1 MSTSAVP
8 VIDWSAVLGLVK
20 TKKEHHAA
28 ALAALTKLEHAAE
41 TLHRTNLSVLE
52 LRGQLAGAE
61 EQLEVDRATAA
72 AAHSQALAFLTVAA
86 EPAADATALQPE
98 HVEGETEHA
107 ADATA
112 LQPEHVEGETEHT
125 ADATALQPEH
135 VEGETEHAADA
146 TALQPEPAAQVTT

>member
-8 VIDWSAVLGLVK
+8 VIDWSEVLGLVK
-20 TKKEHHAA
+20 TKKEHHTA

-72 AAHSQALAFLTVAA
+72 AAHSQALAFLTVEQPAAGAETEQPAAGAETEQPAAAA
-86 EPAADATALQPE
+86 ETEQPAAGAETEQPAAAAE
-98 HVEGETEHA
+98 TEQPAAGAETEQPAAGAETEHPVA
-107 ADATA
+107 AT
-112 LQPEHVEGETEHT
+112 
-125 ADATALQPEH
+125 
-135 VEGETEHAADA
+135 
-146 TALQPEPAAQVTT
+146 VTQ